1 MKRSARRVP
10 AKLEFAQTAARLEGW
25 GWLSELAA
33 SGARLVSAAELR
45 RDERLLLSFELA
57 GEPFEKL
64 SSRVRWVERDEDG
77 YWDAELSFT
86 DEVARRRL
94 ARRLLEVLARG

>member
-1 MKRSARRVP
+1 MRRSAARVP
-10 AKLEFAQTAARLEGW
+10 AKLEFESAAARLDAW

-33 SGARLVSAAELR
+33 SGARLLSAAELR
-45 RDERLLLSFELA
+45 RDELVLVTFELA

-64 SSRVRWVERDEDG
+64 SSRVRWISRDEDG
-77 YWDAELSFT
+77 YWDAELLFT
-86 DEVARRRL
+86 DEITRRRL

>member
-1 MKRSARRVP
+1 MRIPV
-10 AKLEFAQTAARLEGW
+10 KLAFRETAARLEAW

-33 SGARLVSAAELR
+33 SGARLLSSAELR
-45 RDERLLLSFELA
+45 RGEELLLDFELA

-64 SSRVRWVERDEDG
+64 SSRVRWCERDEDG

-86 DEVARRRL
+86 DEIPRRRL
-94 ARRLLEVLARG
+94 ARLLLEVLARG